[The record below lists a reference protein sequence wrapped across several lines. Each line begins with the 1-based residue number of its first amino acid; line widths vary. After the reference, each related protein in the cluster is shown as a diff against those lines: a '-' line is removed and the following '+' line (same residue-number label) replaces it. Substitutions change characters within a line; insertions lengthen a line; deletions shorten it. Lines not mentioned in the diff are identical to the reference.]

1 MPKPMSVWPALP
13 WMMFHSVLS
22 IPRMVFGAL
31 VWAGVSVGFL
41 LSLTSIPLTAQY
53 ARMQPSDWISWVIA
67 IYFVYYVVLT
77 LPAYLAMA
85 IDSYQRVAK
94 ALLYL
99 LLSVIGFV
107 IAAFAVYYGLQ
118 FLTFIFGWIFNAFGT
133 LVHNVL
139 VAVHGWILLGGIGD
153 FFDFIGTVI
162 YDFFNTGFMQAA
174 ITVLKYISIVL
185 LAISAIIFA
194 LVVLYLLLFLLYASH
209 TLKDPISNARYRL
222 YTRWA
227 QRSRRRNQLE
237 RAAFFER
244 AAQEHDNPDDDEI
257 PADVIPILGLVAPA
271 YFIMKNLGL
280 DVLDFVGD

>member
-1 MPKPMSVWPALP
+1 MSVWPALP

-22 IPRMVFGAL
+22 IPRMLFGAL

-41 LSLTSIPLTAQY
+41 LSLTSIPLTARY
-53 ARMQPSDWISWVIA
+53 ARMQPSDWISWIIA

-85 IDSYQRVAK
+85 IDSYQRVTK

-99 LLSVIGFV
+99 LLSIVGFV

-118 FLTFIFGWIFNAFGT
+118 MLTFIFGAIFNAFGT
-133 LVHNVL
+133 LVHDVL

-153 FFDFIGTVI
+153 FFDFVGALL
-162 YDFFNTGFMQAA
+162 YDFINTGFMQAV
-174 ITVLKYISIVL
+174 ITVLKYVSIVL
-185 LAISAIIFA
+185 LVISAMVFA
-194 LVVLYLLLFLLYASH
+194 LFVLYLLFVLLYASH
-209 TLKDPISNARYRL
+209 TLKDPISTARQRL

-227 QRSRRRNQLE
+227 QRARRRNRLE
-237 RAAFFER
+237 RAEFFAR
-244 AAQEHDNPDDDEI
+244 AAQEHNDPDDDQI

-280 DVLDFVGD
+280 DVLEFVGD